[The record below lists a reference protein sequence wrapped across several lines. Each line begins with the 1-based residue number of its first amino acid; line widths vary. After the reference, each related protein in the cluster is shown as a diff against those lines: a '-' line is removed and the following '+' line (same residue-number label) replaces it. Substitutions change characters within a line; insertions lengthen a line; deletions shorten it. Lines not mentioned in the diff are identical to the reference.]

1 MLIER
6 QIEETIKTALAEKLD
21 GCEIVGSWSPADSGK
36 VKGEHDNK
44 AKAIVSIYI
53 QPRAHDAFSLPT
65 VNIVGTIAIDARV
78 EMCPTMAEVSEIY
91 EKVLKLLDDW
101 HYDGY
106 AFSEAIST
114 EDFFGAE
121 LRLDGG
127 DRVSYDANA
136 RCWIVQTSFTIRGTV
151 NHDLVN

>member
-6 QIEETIKTALAEKLD
+6 QIEETIKAALAERLE
-21 GCEIVGSWSPADSGK
+21 GCEVVGSWSPADSGM
-36 VKGEHDNK
+36 VKGEHDNA
-44 AKAIVSIYI
+44 AKAVVSVYV

-65 VNIVGTIAIDARV
+65 VNVRGIIAIDARV

-91 EKVLKLLDDW
+91 EQLLKLLDDW
-101 HYDGY
+101 HYDGQV
-106 AFSEAIST
+106 FSEAIST
-114 EDFFGAE
+114 GEFFGAE

-127 DRVSYDANA
+127 DRVSYDANR
-136 RCWIVQTSFTIRGTV
+136 RCWVVQTSFTIRGTV